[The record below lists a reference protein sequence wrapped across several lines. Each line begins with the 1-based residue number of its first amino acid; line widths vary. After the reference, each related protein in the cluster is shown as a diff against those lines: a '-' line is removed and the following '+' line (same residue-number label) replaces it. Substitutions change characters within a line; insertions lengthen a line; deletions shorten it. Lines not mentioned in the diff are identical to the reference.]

1 MKPSPFGLSFY
12 WSAPGRRSLRLAALL
27 LGLSLGGLPLL
38 TFPSANAA
46 ETTPVPAPL
55 LIPRIHVVDT
65 TVDFGEIP
73 SGERRKHTFLVNNT
87 GNATLDIRDVRTSC
101 GCTTAGQWDR
111 SIPPGGTGL
120 IPIQFDTQSFTGPI
134 QRTITVTSNDPE
146 KPNLTLHLKAQI
158 WTPID
163 ISPRS
168 VAFQYDADTT
178 LAETRVVR
186 IVNRRPEPL
195 EFEPPMVDN
204 PAFTATLEVVQPGRE
219 FAVHIS
225 TVPPIGKGFVLAP
238 VVLRPKDP
246 AIPEIRITTHA
257 VERVAVTVSPA
268 QLTLPAGPPRSAQRP
283 FITVRNN
290 ATTPLVLSNA
300 SINLPG
306 ASVEIKELQPG
317 RLFTLSPVLPED
329 YSPTPGR
336 TLELTVHSS
345 HPRHALLRVPII
357 AASTTTTV
365 TPTPATAVSPRP
377 VLTPVRR
384 TNAVLQR
391 VVPPANPTAVPSQP
405 GLTPPLPPPRP

>member
-1 MKPSPFGLSFY
+1 VPSPL
-12 WSAPGRRSLRLAALL
+12 
-27 LGLSLGGLPLL
+27 
-38 TFPSANAA
+38 
-46 ETTPVPAPL
+46 V
-55 LIPRIHVVDT
+55 IPRIHVVET

-87 GNATLDIRDVRTSC
+87 GNATLEIRDVRTSC

-134 QRTITVTSNDPE
+134 QRTITVSSNDPD
-146 KPNLTLHLKAQI
+146 KPSLTLQLKAQI

-195 EFEPPMVDN
+195 EFEPPVVDN
-204 PAFTATLEVVQPGRE
+204 PAFTATLEVVQPGKE
-219 FAVHIS
+219 FALHIS
-225 TVPPIGKGFVLAP
+225 TVPPVGKGFVLAP

-300 SINLPG
+300 TINLPG

-317 RLFTLSPVLPED
+317 RLFTLSPILPED
-329 YSPTPGR
+329 FTPTPDR
-336 TLELTVHSS
+336 ALELTVHSS
-345 HPRHALLRVPII
+345 HPRHSVLRVPIVS
-357 AASTTTTV
+357 AVTSTTTTV
-365 TPTPATAVSPRP
+365 TPSPARSVTSRP
-377 VLTPVRR
+377 TLTPVRR

-391 VVPPANPTAVPSQP
+391 VIPPANPPATPSQIRT
-405 GLTPPLPPPRP
+405 TPPLPPPLP